1 MTRGIGTLAGLALL
15 AGLLTGCG
23 DDGMSGGEPDP
34 TSEATTLASA
44 APDPVVELTVH
55 STGAGPRRL
64 LSVPLVEGA
73 RERVQIST
81 EQDYLGVTSRTR
93 TPETLTVTE
102 VYDDGSAR
110 VELHSGP
117 RVTDGAKGKE
127 TWHRWARVTPEGRVL
142 DGGALDGDASTDP
155 VDVDWDLQRELTP
168 VPEEPVGV
176 GAEWSVEYATEVGG
190 MEFRIAERYRV
201 SSIKGDTVTLAQIVG
216 EVSGSTEESKEQGAE
231 DGISFEIQGQSW
243 GTGTVTLVVG
253 QLLSEETLDSDLE
266 MSTES
271 RLDARFTVDGT
282 PEHEV
287 EQSEADAHFEV
298 TRR

>member
-1 MTRGIGTLAGLALL
+1 MTRGIGTLAGLAL
-15 AGLLTGCG
+15 AAALLTGCG
-23 DDGMSGGEPDP
+23 DDTDGTAGGEPDSTP
-34 TSEATTLASA
+34 EATTSA

-55 STGAGPRRL
+55 STGSGQRRL
-64 LSVPLVEGA
+64 LSAPLVEGA
-73 RERVQIST
+73 KERVEIST

-117 RVTDGAKGKE
+117 RVTDGARGKE

-142 DGGALDGDASTDP
+142 DGGALEGDASTDP
-155 VDVDWDLQRELTP
+155 VDVDWDLQRELMP
-168 VPEEPVGV
+168 VPDKPVGV
-176 GAEWSVEYATEVGG
+176 GAEWSVDYATEVGG
-190 MEFRIAERYRV
+190 MEFRITERYRV
-201 SSIKGDTVTLAQIVG
+201 TSIKGDTVTLAQIVD
-216 EVSGSTEESKEQGAE
+216 EVSGSTEESKQQGE
-231 DGISFEIQGQSW
+231 ESGISFEVRGKSR

-253 QLLSEETLDSDLE
+253 RLLAEETLDSDLE

-271 RLDARFTVDGT
+271 RLEARFNPDGT

-287 EQSEADAHFEV
+287 EQSEADAHSEV